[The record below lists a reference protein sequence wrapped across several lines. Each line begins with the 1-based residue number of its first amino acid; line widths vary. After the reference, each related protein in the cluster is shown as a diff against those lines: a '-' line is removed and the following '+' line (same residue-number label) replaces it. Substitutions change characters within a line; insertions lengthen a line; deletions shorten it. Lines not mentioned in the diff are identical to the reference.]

1 MKIPALVW
9 LMLGIVLSASS
20 YYLGDDFVLFF
31 YAGLIII
38 ALGVFKL
45 ILEYVFS
52 SKETSIEKKA
62 VQEKE
67 HYDKCRHCNNVVRR
81 IDYYCSMCGKQLR

>member
-9 LMLGIVLSASS
+9 LMLGILLTVVS
-20 YYLGDDFVLFF
+20 YYLGDEFVLFF
-31 YAGLIII
+31 YAGLLII

-45 ILEYVFS
+45 ILSYVFS
-52 SKETSIEKKA
+52 PKETIIEKKA
-62 VQEKE
+62 VQQKD
-67 HYDKCRHCNNVVRR
+67 HYSKCRHCNNITRK